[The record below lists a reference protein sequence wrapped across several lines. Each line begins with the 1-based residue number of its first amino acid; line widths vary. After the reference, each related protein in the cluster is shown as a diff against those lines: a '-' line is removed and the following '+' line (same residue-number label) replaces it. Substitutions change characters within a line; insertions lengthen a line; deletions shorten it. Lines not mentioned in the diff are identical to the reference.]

1 MAKYVTDADLNM
13 QITADELEAQMKLI
27 EKMPAEM
34 NKEFVSAV
42 RKGNTLMK
50 KNLVPR
56 VKRFSGS
63 TANSIRSSLKVRG
76 VGMVTGITGPDRKR
90 AHIFRFMQDGRTP
103 GARMPW
109 IYDLVEWVEKKWGV
123 SGDESKLAAY
133 RLARSIHLNG
143 IEGTPIAQP
152 VLDEKKSAVV
162 DLLRKATDKVVQKLV
177 VR

>member
-1 MAKYVTDADLNM
+1 MAKYVTDADLDM
-13 QITADELEAQMKLI
+13 QITADELEAQMKLL

-34 NKEFVSAV
+34 NKEFISAV
-42 RKGNTLMK
+42 RKGNSLMK

-63 TANSIRSSLKVRG
+63 TANSIRSSLKVHG

-90 AHIFRFMQDGRTP
+90 AHIFRFMQYGRSP
-103 GARMPW
+103 GAKMPW
-109 IYDLVEWVEKKWGV
+109 IYYLIEWVEKKWGV
-123 SGDESKLAAY
+123 SGEESKLAAY

-143 IEGTPIAQP
+143 IKGTPIAQP
-152 VLDEKKSAVV
+152 VLDEKKSTVLE
-162 DLLRKATDKVVQKLV
+162 LLKKATDKVVSKLI